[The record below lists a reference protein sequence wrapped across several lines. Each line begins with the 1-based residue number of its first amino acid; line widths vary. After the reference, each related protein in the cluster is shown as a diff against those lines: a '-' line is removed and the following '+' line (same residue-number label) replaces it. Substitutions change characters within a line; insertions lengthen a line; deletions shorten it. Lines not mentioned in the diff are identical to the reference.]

1 MRQWR
6 ALVVDDSQS
15 IRELV
20 TAALSQVPG
29 GTCVEACDGAEGIRR
44 LSLEAFDIV
53 FTDLNMPVLNGLA
66 LVSYIRQQPGTRS
79 LPVVVVT
86 TESASEDRKRLLA
99 AGANAYVNKP
109 IRADALQA
117 QLRTLL
123 RLE

>member
-6 ALVVDDSQS
+6 ALVVDDSPG
-15 IRELV
+15 IRQLV

-29 GTCVEACDGAEGIRR
+29 GTFVEACDGAEGIRH
-44 LSLEAFDIV
+44 LTLEAFDIV

-66 LVSYIRQQPGTRS
+66 LVSFIRQQPSTRS

-86 TESASEDRKRLLA
+86 TESAAEDRKRLLA

-109 IRADALQA
+109 FRADALQA
-117 QLRTLL
+117 QLRALL
-123 RLE
+123 RLD

>member
-1 MRQWR
+1 
-6 ALVVDDSQS
+6 
-15 IRELV
+15 LV
-20 TAALSQVPG
+20 TAALSEVPG

-44 LSLEAFDIV
+44 LALEAFDIV

-86 TESASEDRKRLLA
+86 TESANEDRKRLLA

-109 IRADALQA
+109 IRAEALQA
-117 QLRTLL
+117 QLRALL

>member
-6 ALVVDDSQS
+6 ALVVDDSPG

-20 TAALSQVPG
+20 TAALSEVPG

-44 LSLEAFDIV
+44 LALEAFDIV

-86 TESASEDRKRLLA
+86 TESANEDRKRLLA

-109 IRADALQA
+109 IRAEALQA
-117 QLRTLL
+117 HLRTLL